1 MFNLTKKICK
11 PLSVSGREQAVC
23 GVIAEEI
30 APYVDSVST
39 DALGNLI
46 AFKAGNAENKK
57 KIHASSKIFWLRS
70 VWKSPKVEKCFWAG
84 INRRISADDSV

>member
-57 KIHASSKIFWLRS
+57 KLMRILADMPDELLDKMLEYLESKYN
-70 VWKSPKVEKCFWAG
+70 A
-84 INRRISADDSV
+84 